1 MRIALGIEYLGTGFC
16 GWQSQRHEVRTV
28 QACVEKAL
36 SKVAGHPVSVIC
48 AGRTDTGVHATG
60 QVIHFE
66 TEAVREDR
74 AWLLGTTTGL
84 PDDIGVSWV
93 RQVADDFHARFSALS
108 RRYRYVIANRES
120 RPGLLNKRA
129 TWVFKR
135 LDEARMHEAAQHLL
149 GENDF
154 SSYRGSDCQSRT
166 PMRNVHFIEVSRQ
179 GDFVFIEIQANAFLH
194 HMVRNI
200 AGVLIEIGKGKRP
213 ADWSRE
219 VLEHRD
225 RTRGGVTAPSDG
237 LYLVGVDYPA
247 VFGVPGQSAGPLF
260 L

>member
-1 MRIALGIEYLGTGFC
+1 MRLALGVEYLGTGFC
-16 GWQSQRHEVRTV
+16 GWQNQKHGVRTV

-36 SKVAGHPVSVIC
+36 SEVAGHEVSVIC

-60 QVIHFE
+60 QVIHFDCRAE
-66 TEAVREDR
+66 RPER

-84 PDDIGVSWV
+84 PDDIGVRWV
-93 RQVADDFHARFSALS
+93 RAVSDDFHARFSALS

-129 TWVFKR
+129 TWVFKP
-135 LDEARMHEAAQHLL
+135 LDEARMHQAAQHLL

-154 SSYRGSDCQSRT
+154 SSFRGSDCQSRT

-179 GDFVFIEIQANAFLH
+179 NEFVFIDIQANAFLH

-200 AGVLIEIGKGKRP
+200 AGVLIDIGKGRRP
-213 ADWSRE
+213 VDWSRE
-219 VLEHRD
+219 VLEQRD
-225 RTRGGVTAPSDG
+225 RRKGGVTAPADG
-237 LYLVGVDYPA
+237 LYLVDVAYPECH
-247 VFGVPGQSAGPLF
+247 GIPGPGRGPCL